1 MFLLIL
7 VALFPLIALIATG
20 YFVKKTVFVEDSF
33 WQGAEKL
40 NYYVLFPAMLFANL
54 ADAEIKLSAIQNVV
68 VTLSIVFF
76 IGLIALYALKA
87 IYKTRTQQFGVYV
100 QSNLRFN
107 SYIGIAVV
115 AALFHQ
121 PGMTI
126 FAILLVL
133 GIPVVNIFSVLALTH
148 SGKMNPLQVFI
159 SLLKN
164 PLIVGAL
171 SGGIFNLSG
180 LELWD
185 GLSAFLKQLALCSL
199 PLGLMCVG
207 AALSFKG
214 LGSNLVPLWVNTVSR
229 LILMPALAYIT
240 CVFLNIPQLEMQVLV
255 LFFALPTA
263 SSAYIL
269 TKVLGGDS
277 QLMAG
282 VISLQTLIAA
292 FTLPFILFIIY

>member
-20 YFVKKTVFVEDSF
+20 YFVKRTVFVEDSF

-180 LELWD
+180 LQLWD

-292 FTLPFILFIIY
+292 FTLPFVLFIIY

>member
-1 MFLLIL
+1 MSLLIL
-7 VALFPLIALIATG
+7 IALFPLITLIATG
-20 YFVKKTVFVEDSF
+20 YIIKRTVFVENGF

-40 NYYVLFPAMLFANL
+40 NYYVLFPAMLFVNL

-68 VTLSIVFF
+68 VTLSIVFM
-76 IGLIALYALKA
+76 IGLIALYTLKG
-87 IYKTRTQQFGVYV
+87 IYKTRTEQFGVYV

-115 AALFHQ
+115 AALFFQ

-133 GIPVVNIFSVLALTH
+133 GIPIVNIFSVLALTH
-148 SGKMNPLQVFI
+148 SGNMNSLQVLI
-159 SLLKN
+159 SLVKN

-171 SGGIFNLSG
+171 FGGIFNLSG
-180 LELWD
+180 LQLWD
-185 GLSAFLKQLALCSL
+185 GLTAFLKQLALCSL

-207 AALSFKG
+207 AALNFKG
-214 LGSNLVPLWVNTVSR
+214 LGSNLVPLWVNTLSR
-229 LILMPALAYIT
+229 LILMPGLAYLT
-240 CVFLNIPQLEMQVLV
+240 CLLLNIPQLEMQVLV

-292 FTLPFILFIIY
+292 FTLPLVLFIIY

>member
-20 YFVKKTVFVEDSF
+20 YFVKRTVFVEDSF

-76 IGLIALYALKA
+76 IGLITLYALKA

-133 GIPVVNIFSVLALTH
+133 GIPIVNIFSVLALTH

-180 LELWD
+180 LQVWD

-214 LGSNLVPLWVNTVSR
+214 LGSNLVPLWGNTISR
-229 LILMPALAYIT
+229 LILMPVLAYIT
-240 CVFLNIPQLEMQVLV
+240 CVFLKIPQLEMQVLV

-292 FTLPFILFIIY
+292 FTLPFVLFIIY

>member
-20 YFVKKTVFVEDSF
+20 YFVKRTVFVEDSF

-133 GIPVVNIFSVLALTH
+133 GIPIVNIFSVLALTH

-180 LELWD
+180 LQLWD

-229 LILMPALAYIT
+229 LILIPALAYIT
-240 CVFLNIPQLEMQVLV
+240 CVFLKIPQLEMQVLV

-292 FTLPFILFIIY
+292 FTLPFVLFIIY

>member
-20 YFVKKTVFVEDSF
+20 YFVKRTVFVEDSF

-133 GIPVVNIFSVLALTH
+133 GIPIVNIFSVLALTH

-180 LELWD
+180 LQLWD

-282 VISLQTLIAA
+282 VISLQTVVAA
-292 FTLPFILFIIY
+292 FTLPIMLLFIF